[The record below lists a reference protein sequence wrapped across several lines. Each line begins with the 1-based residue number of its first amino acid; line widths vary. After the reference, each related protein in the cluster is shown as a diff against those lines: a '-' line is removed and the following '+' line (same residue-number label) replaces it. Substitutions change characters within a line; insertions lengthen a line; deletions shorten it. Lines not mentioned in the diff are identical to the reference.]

1 VTGISQNVDMT
12 IVGGK
17 VVVKEGRLVH
27 MDEER
32 IAVSAQASASR
43 MLETAA
49 KHSGANYYKH
59 RSR

>member
-1 VTGISQNVDMT
+1 MT

-27 MDEER
+27 MDEQR